1 MCLLEKDLKL
11 EKYWNVEM
19 ANLRIFWIFYDFSD
33 DILIHLE
40 NRILQKRKKNGK
52 YGYMNGTLKHK
63 TWHNAPEEGQT
74 DEFPFRM
81 NSRFI

>member
-1 MCLLEKDLKL
+1 MPVRKGFEIGEILKR
-11 EKYWNVEM
+11 WNGEF
-19 ANLRIFWIFYDFSD
+19 A
-33 DILIHLE
+33 DIL
-40 NRILQKRKKNGK
+40 NILRFLWWHFNPFGEPDIAKKEENGK

-63 TWHNAPEEGQT
+63 TWNNAPEEGQT